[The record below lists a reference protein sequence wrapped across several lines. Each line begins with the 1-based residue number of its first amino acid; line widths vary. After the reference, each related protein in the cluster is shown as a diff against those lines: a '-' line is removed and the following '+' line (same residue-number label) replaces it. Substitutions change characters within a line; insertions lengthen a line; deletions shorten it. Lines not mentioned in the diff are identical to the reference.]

1 MGNMR
6 ITKLLHKDTLI
17 STSIFSERCRS
28 SFITVT
34 DTPSSGNDANDL
46 QRRRSKYRLVV
57 SHWPLR
63 EDRASNPEP
72 EPDPEQKDEKEE
84 ER

>member
-1 MGNMR
+1 MWIN
-6 ITKLLHKDTLI
+6 KLLHKDTLI

-28 SFITVT
+28 SFISPITVT
-34 DTPSSGNDANDL
+34 DTTSSGNDANDL
-46 QRRRSKYRLVV
+46 QCRRSKYRLVV

-72 EPDPEQKDEKEE
+72 EPDPEIT
-84 ER
+84 